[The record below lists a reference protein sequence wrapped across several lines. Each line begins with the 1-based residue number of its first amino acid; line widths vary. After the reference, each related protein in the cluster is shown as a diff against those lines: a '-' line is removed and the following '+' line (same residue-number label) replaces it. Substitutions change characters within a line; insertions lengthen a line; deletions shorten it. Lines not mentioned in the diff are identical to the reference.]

1 MIKMMMKVAIR
12 VDASKIIGSGH
23 VMRCLALAEGLRN
36 SGAIIL
42 FIVRQNDT
50 AAAHLI
56 KNKEFQCKTLDSSHN
71 LRNINNDKIETKLSK
86 HSHRLAVDWRQDV
99 VCTKSV
105 LRNHNVDLLIVDHY
119 TLNHYWESA
128 LRPHVNKI
136 MVIDDLADRRHD
148 CDVILDTVCGRKE
161 IDYSDLSQPE
171 CRFLLGTKYAL
182 LRPEFHH
189 WRNASLQRRLKE
201 DTVRRILVSMGGV
214 DMNNLTGSVLD
225 QLSKVDLPLNCE
237 INVVVGTEFPHI
249 DELKEQI
256 CSFPAKLTLD
266 IGVDDMARRI
276 VEADLGIGAFGVSTW
291 ERCCLGL
298 PSIDIIT
305 ERNQRFSARAL
316 EKEKIVDVIFAKSL
330 NDNLIPAI
338 QNAIENYDY
347 RRQLAIRSSELV
359 DGEGVSRVVDW
370 LETEL

>member
-1 MIKMMMKVAIR
+1 MKVAIR
-12 VDASKIIGSGH
+12 VDASKFIGSGH

-56 KNKEFQCKTLDSSHN
+56 RNKEFKCKTLDSPHN
-71 LRNINNDKIETKLSK
+71 LRNINNDKIETNLSN

-99 VCTKSV
+99 ICTKSV
-105 LRNHNVDLLIVDHY
+105 LRNHNIDLLIVDHY

-201 DTVRRILVSMGGV
+201 ETVHRILVSMGGV
-214 DMNNLTGSVLD
+214 DMNDLTGSVLD
-225 QLSKVDLPLNCE
+225 RLSKVDLPLNCE
-237 INVVVGTEFPHI
+237 VNVVVGTEFPHI
-249 DELKEQI
+249 DKLKEQI
-256 CSFPAKLTLD
+256 RSFPAKLTLD
-266 IGVDDMARRI
+266 IGVNDMARRI

-305 ERNQRFSARAL
+305 ERNQLLNAKAL
-316 EKEKIVDVIFAKSL
+316 EKEKIVDIIFAKSL
-330 NDNLIPAI
+330 NDSLIPAI

-347 RRQLAIRSSELV
+347 RRQLTIRSSELV